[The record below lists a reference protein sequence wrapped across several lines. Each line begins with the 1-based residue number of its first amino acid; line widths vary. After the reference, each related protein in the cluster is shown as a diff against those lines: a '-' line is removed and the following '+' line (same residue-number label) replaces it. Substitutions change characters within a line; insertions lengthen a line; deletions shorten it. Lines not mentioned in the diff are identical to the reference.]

1 MGAVHTY
8 PDFINLPANAIYIYI
23 YIFFVCVCVCVDD
36 ELLVETHAVG
46 HKKVPNSNYLL
57 VLHVD
62 FDF

>member
-1 MGAVHTY
+1 M
-8 PDFINLPANAIYIYI
+8 LYIYI